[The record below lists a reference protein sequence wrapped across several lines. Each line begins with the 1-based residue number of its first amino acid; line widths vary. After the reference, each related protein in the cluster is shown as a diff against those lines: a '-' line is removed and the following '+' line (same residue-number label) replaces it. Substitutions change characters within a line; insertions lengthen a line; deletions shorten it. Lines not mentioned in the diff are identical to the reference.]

1 MWCCEENTEEL
12 HLSDMEE
19 KPRRFAIKKITE
31 ADVERLRKAA
41 PDYIADAADEVVD
54 LWIAAE
60 WAKET
65 RDLSPARYCEV
76 QCNVGTEREFTLTV
90 DFQTTVNVT
99 AYVKTNGGDMDAVRR
114 ANAMRLQYLRL
125 DRLYQNAVLALN
137 KAMGINSR
145 KPRNIVDYTAPILEM
160 FGKFYTVTDVAKV
173 MAKEYRIK
181 VPEDE
186 LKKFYVDN
194 RDLIT
199 KRRADYV
206 LHSKDFRVA
215 TETGRLEV
223 LNQML
228 VDVEIKNRAAG
239 GSNVDYCNLIIRIL
253 EQARKEVKG
262 NDLKMT
268 IDGRIDI
275 NATLHAETNVTEVM
289 RKLSINSLVIG
300 LTAAK
305 AGLNPAVLIGQL
317 ASSWYSRMNGFNG
330 NVLDETSV
338 TLPSALIKQY
348 NWDDIKSKSQ
358 DFVKEFIPIAEIVD
372 EPDEDSAVQAEARR
386 KDILMRLRSLK
397 ESKAKE
403 TSRANPVTPDSSEI
417 GSLNEVG
424 GYYDLAPA
432 DADGPDPKHEFEID
446 YALNKGRKQPKGMR
460 VKGAIGESIARHKAM
475 KEAGEV
481 NISREEAERKKRNE
495 RRRKRAEAK
504 RRAEAALR
512 KMKKEDNNNNT
523 ENGNDE

>member
-1 MWCCEENTEEL
+1 MAE
-12 HLSDMEE
+12 D
-19 KPRRFAIKKITE
+19 KPKRFVIKKITE
-31 ADVERLRKAA
+31 EDVERIKKQA
-41 PDYIADAADEVVD
+41 PDYIVDASDEIMD
-54 LWIAAE
+54 LWIATE
-60 WAKET
+60 WAKEI
-65 RDLSPARYCEV
+65 RDLSPARYCDV
-76 QCNVGTEREFTLTV
+76 QCNVGTDREFTLTI

-99 AYVKTNGGDMDAVRR
+99 AYIKTNGGDIETVRK
-114 ANAMRLQYLRL
+114 ANALRLQYLKL
-125 DRLYQNAVLALN
+125 DRAYQNAVLMLN

-160 FGKFYTVTDVAKV
+160 FGKFYTVADVAKV

-194 RDLIT
+194 RDIIT

-228 VDVEIKNRAAG
+228 VDVEIKNRASG
-239 GSNVDYCNLIIRIL
+239 GSNVDYCNLIIRII

-275 NATLHAETNVTEVM
+275 NATLHAETNIMEVM
-289 RKLSINSLVIG
+289 RTLSINSLVIG

-305 AGLNPAVLIGQL
+305 VGLSPEVLIGQL
-317 ASSWYSRMNGFNG
+317 ASSWYSKLNGFNG
-330 NVLDETSV
+330 NVLNEENV
-338 TLPSALIKQY
+338 ALPSALIKMY
-348 NWDDIKSKSQ
+348 DWGTLKEESNK
-358 DFVKEFIPIAEIVD
+358 FVKEFVPIAEVV
-372 EPDEDSAVQAEARR
+372 EEKNEDAANKAENHR
-386 KDILMRLRSLK
+386 KEILMKLRSLK

-403 TSRANPVTPDSSEI
+403 ISRANPVTPDDNNIEEI
-417 GSLNEVG
+417 S
-424 GYYDLAPA
+424 GYHDLEPI
-432 DADGPDPKHEFEID
+432 DNDQEPKHEFEID
-446 YALNKGRKQPKGMR
+446 YALNKHYPQKRGMR

-475 KEAGEV
+475 KENGEV
-481 NISREEAERKKRNE
+481 NIHKDEVERRKRAE
-495 RRRKRAEAK
+495 RRRKRREAK
-504 RRAEAALR
+504 KSENS
-512 KMKKEDNNNNT
+512 KKEKDDNKLNK
-523 ENGNDE
+523 ED